1 MVERGEH
8 LVRLVGG
15 TFKKDVVLVLE
26 EPKFVR
32 FELVNPEQNYRV
44 SVDKF
49 YWISFRTAEIVER
62 AAARHCRPVGTLG
75 SLGGQ
80 LGDGL

>member
-1 MVERGEH
+1 MGRQGKSSLKGE
-8 LVRLVGG
+8 G
-15 TFKKDVVLVLE
+15 
-26 EPKFVR
+26 FVR

-49 YWISFRTAEIVER
+49 QWFDSGFSEIVER